1 MDYLTQ
7 FYKNKAEIL
16 KEQLKALEE
25 KAKLLEMNI
34 TAQSPAQIGAM
45 NDPSRGGQSGRFG
58 GDKKKS
64 TPSSSTTDSDWVAQQ
79 RHSGVQ
85 DLVKDTLATAGQ
97 KDNFDTSLSLFGS
110 GSAAP
115 KATSSQSAAAGM
127 ASTAAKAKDLLDQM
141 NQKAQAAK
149 ASPSVNQGAPSAPS
163 APVAPSAP
171 AKTTGT
177 PTQQSLA
184 AAATAVVANA
194 TDDNPL
200 GPRRV
205 QATSD
210 PKLSTYEPGGF
221 ATEPSA
227 KEGLG
232 KIQLVTSPGASPDQA
247 EQQMGDWGK
256 RRLEAEVGY
265 QRMTDAR
272 QKELRADYRSRNY
285 NDSGRKIT
293 PQQDVMYKAPTT
305 SSAAMNKFREEE
317 QEMINRVNQQL
328 GTNIVRTQ
336 YAAAPA
342 IAGVDVEGPSADL
355 KDMPTQEKESL
366 GSQLMRGFGDMGRA
380 LFNLPNDVAKAGQNI
395 QKRR

>member
-25 KAKLLEMNI
+25 KAKLIEMNI

-64 TPSSSTTDSDWVAQQ
+64 APSSSTTNSDWAAQQ
-79 RHSGVQ
+79 RHAGVQ

-115 KATSSQSAAAGM
+115 KATSPQSAASGM

-149 ASPSVNQGAPSAPS
+149 ATPSVNQGAPAAPSSPATPS
-163 APVAPSAP
+163 APT
-171 AKTTGT
+171 KTTGT

-184 AAATAVVANA
+184 AAASAVVANA

-221 ATEPSA
+221 AKEPSA

-256 RRLEAEVGY
+256 RRLEAEVGF
-265 QRMTDAR
+265 QRMSDERT
-272 QKELRADYRSRNY
+272 KELRADSRRRNY
-285 NDSGRKIT
+285 DQSGTKIT
-293 PQQDVMYKAPTT
+293 PQEVMYKAPST
-305 SSAAMNKFREEE
+305 SAAAMNKFREEE
-317 QEMINRVNQQL
+317 QEMINRVNQQR
-328 GTNIVRTQ
+328 GTNIVGTQ

-355 KDMPTQEKESL
+355 KDIPTQEKESL
-366 GSQLMRGFGDMGRA
+366 GSQLIRGFGDMGRA
-380 LFNLPNDVAKAGQNI
+380 LFNLPSDVAKAGQNI